1 MKYYGEQTTQAIAN
15 FPFSYHRVDK
25 ALIYAIVAIKKAAA
39 IANERDGRISKDI
52 SSAIVSACEM
62 ILDGKYDDQFVTCA
76 LQGGAGTS
84 INMNVNEVIASIA
97 SEASNI
103 AIHPLD
109 HVNASQSTNDVNPS
123 ALKIVMIRL
132 LGSLVSSMDHLM
144 EAFLRKADAWKTV
157 GKLGRTHLQDAV
169 PTTLGAEFS
178 AYASVCKKHRDRL
191 KDMIQ
196 IFYRLHLGGTA
207 IGNGINASERYR
219 QAVYEALR
227 EHLQIPV
234 VPAEHFMAETS
245 SQADFLMSIN
255 ALVAY
260 LADLSKI
267 ANDIRLMASGPRGGL
282 AELRIPELQKGS
294 TIMPGK
300 VNPVIPE
307 AINQLYFLIAGKAL
321 TVQLAAT
328 SAQFELAHMFPI
340 LADSCILSFRLAEEG
355 TTVFRSLC
363 IDSLEANESMCAK
376 HLNHSTAVAVLFI
389 PKFGYDTIS
398 KLVKECVATERSFR
412 DVILEKGI
420 VSGDEYDQ
428 IVHQAIV

>member
-25 ALIYAIVAIKKAAA
+25 VLIYAIVAIKKAAA

-52 SSAIVSACEM
+52 SSGIVSACEM

-97 SEASNI
+97 SEVANI
-103 AIHPLD
+103 TIHPLD

-132 LGSLVSSMDHLM
+132 LRSLVSSMDQLV
-144 EAFLRKADAWKTV
+144 EAFLRKANTWKTV

-169 PTTLGAEFS
+169 PTTLSAEFS
-178 AYASVCKKHRDRL
+178 AYASICEKHRDRL

-196 IFYRLHLGGTA
+196 IFYRLNLGGTA

-234 VPAEHFMAETS
+234 IPAENLMAETS
-245 SQADFLMSIN
+245 SQGDFLASIN

-300 VNPVIPE
+300 VNPIIPE
-307 AINQLYFLIAGKAL
+307 AINQLYFLVAGKAL

-328 SAQFELAHMFPI
+328 SAQLELANMFPI
-340 LADSCILSFRLAEEG
+340 LADSCIHSFRLAIEG
-355 TTVFRSLC
+355 TTVFRFLC
-363 IDSLEANESMCAK
+363 IDSLEANENMCK
-376 HLNHSTAVAVLFI
+376 RHLNHSTAVAVLFI
-389 PKFGYDTIS
+389 PKFGYETIS
-398 KLVKECVATERSFR
+398 KIVKECVDTERSFR
-412 DVILEKGI
+412 DVIIEKGT
-420 VSGDEYDQ
+420 VSEDEYDQ